1 MNTVNERSQFDAVQ
15 KHLQMV
21 RNYLH
26 TVISPEE
33 ILLRK
38 AMQEYAISLQPRKM
52 PTAA

>member
-1 MNTVNERSQFDAVQ
+1 MDTVHEWSQFDAVQ

-33 ILLRK
+33 VLLRK
-38 AMQEYAISLQPRKM
+38 AMQEYALTLQQERLR
-52 PTAA
+52 TAA

>member
-15 KHLQMV
+15 QHLQMV

-38 AMQEYAISLQPRKM
+38 AMQEYALTLRQQQLR
-52 PTAA
+52 AAA